1 MNEKIKQKYKDLF
14 ITLIEEEDWSG
25 ARNLLDSV
33 INQAALSQTPII
45 LPSNTEILPA
55 PEPPQPTSF
64 DDERMMRFNEK
75 EAERDRKL

>member
-1 MNEKIKQKYKDLF
+1 MNDKIKQKYKDL
-14 ITLIEEEDWSG
+14 LIALIDEEDWSG
-25 ARNLLDSV
+25 ARNLIDTV
-33 INQAALSQTPII
+33 INQAALIAKPR
-45 LPSNTEILPA
+45 LYYPPTEILPA